1 MRCFV
6 QSPNLPG
13 RCAAVLY
20 GARYTASL
28 TDSLDSL
35 GIESLPM
42 PDNPFLDARLAAHI
56 DLSVFHADGESIFLA
71 PFLRESAFAEQLLS
85 DGAQIQIPDCSQG
98 ECYPHDAQFNLC
110 TLGEHIIYNEK
121 TSAREIVD
129 FLTNRGHF
137 KLVSCRQGYSR
148 CAVCVVDSQSII
160 TADRGIAL
168 RAREVGLDVLLI
180 QPGFIRL
187 DGYAYGFIG
196 GASFKI
202 ASDKLAFTGRLTG
215 HPDQN
220 RILCFLA
227 SHGVEPVY
235 LTQYP
240 AFDIGSAVPLLE
252 N

>member
-1 MRCFV
+1 ME
-6 QSPNLPG
+6 
-13 RCAAVLY
+13 
-20 GARYTASL
+20 
-28 TDSLDSL
+28 SLDKL

-42 PDNPFLDARLAAHI
+42 PDNPYLDRRLSAHV
-56 DLSVFHADGESIFLA
+56 DLSVFHAGEESVFLA
-71 PFLRESAFAEQLLS
+71 PFLRGSAFAELLMRY
-85 DGAQIQIPDCSQG
+85 GARIQIPDCSQG
-98 ECYPHDAQFNLC
+98 ECYPQDAQFNLC
-110 TLGEHIIYNEK
+110 MLGEHIIYNKK
-121 TSAREIVD
+121 TSARGIVD
-129 FLTNRGHF
+129 FLTNKSCF

-148 CAVCVVDSQSII
+148 CTVCVVDSQSII

-180 QPGFIRL
+180 QPGYIRL

-202 ASDKLAFTGRLTG
+202 ASDKMAFTGRLTG

-220 RILCFLA
+220 RILCFLT
-227 SHGVEPVY
+227 SHGAEPVY

-240 AFDIGSAVPLLE
+240 AFDIGSAVPILE